1 MHVIS
6 FTHHVSFFA
15 ACLFWLLPQ
24 GGWGVGMKVRA
35 QNEQEEKPYRPLIE
49 RGLAQ
54 TLWAR
59 EPMLANP
66 VALSFDDHGALY
78 VVETLRRGSVDIDI
92 RAHKSWVLEDLASD
106 TYQSQV
112 DAFKRWM
119 APEKSSENR
128 YWLKDYNG
136 DGSHD
141 WRDLTMIKDRVY
153 RLQDTNGDGVAD
165 QSTIFAE
172 GFNELNNGAAAGILP
187 FQDRVDRRYFLSIRS
202 TAPNETSSVAPSW
215 SINQDTTH

>member
-6 FTHHVSFFA
+6 FSHRVSFFA
-15 ACLFWLLPQ
+15 ACLVGFLSQ
-24 GGWGVGMKVRA
+24 GGWGIAMEVRA

-49 RGLAQ
+49 RGLEQ

-112 DAFKRWM
+112 DAFKR
-119 APEKSSENR
+119 
-128 YWLKDYNG
+128 
-136 DGSHD
+136 
-141 WRDLTMIKDRVY
+141 
-153 RLQDTNGDGVAD
+153 
-165 QSTIFAE
+165 
-172 GFNELNNGAAAGILP
+172 
-187 FQDRVDRRYFLSIRS
+187 
-202 TAPNETSSVAPSW
+202 
-215 SINQDTTH
+215 

>member
-6 FTHHVSFFA
+6 FTHRVSFFA
-15 ACLFWLLPQ
+15 ACLVGFLSQ
-24 GGWGVGMKVRA
+24 GGWGIGMEVRA

-49 RGLAQ
+49 RGLEQ

-112 DAFKRWM
+112 DGPRKKFR
-119 APEKSSENR
+119 ES
-128 YWLKDYNG
+128 L
-136 DGSHD
+136 
-141 WRDLTMIKDRVY
+141 L
-153 RLQDTNGDGVAD
+153 
-165 QSTIFAE
+165 AE
-172 GFNELNNGAAAGILP
+172 GLQWG
-187 FQDRVDRRYFLSIRS
+187 RKS
-202 TAPNETSSVAPSW
+202 
-215 SINQDTTH
+215 